1 MRKDAPDTRSKLHA
15 NMLTAFGTHRY
26 YSSDIAD
33 TCTMVDRL
41 AEDSDPFFAIEAIY
55 PAGFETTRHSHDR
68 GQVTFVRDGMMSL
81 VTDDQTLIVPARH
94 AVWVPAHMS
103 HQPLAQGHVCVMSA
117 YAARECWG
125 DLPGTCQVFQA
136 SDMLEPLIKRV
147 IACQLTR
154 DDGPIHDAL
163 LLLLHQEVIRSPKL
177 ATGTPMPS
185 DPRLRRVCERVLRC
199 PMMAQNKEEMA
210 RYGNMSS
217 RTMTRLF
224 RSEFN
229 VTYSEWVQQA
239 LILSAIGLLV
249 RGFPVSHV
257 AYELGYTSPS
267 AFTAMFK
274 RRIGQSPSNF
284 ARPH

>member
-163 LLLLHQEVIRSPKL
+163 LLLLHLLEAHLQHPLNHPPK
-177 ATGTPMPS
+177 
-185 DPRLRRVCERVLRC
+185 R
-199 PMMAQNKEEMA
+199 QN
-210 RYGNMSS
+210 
-217 RTMTRLF
+217 L
-224 RSEFN
+224 
-229 VTYSEWVQQA
+229 
-239 LILSAIGLLV
+239 
-249 RGFPVSHV
+249 
-257 AYELGYTSPS
+257 SPS
-267 AFTAMFK
+267 LLLPTKKKKKSKSHNGFCFS
-274 RRIGQSPSNF
+274 I
-284 ARPH
+284 